1 MTIYIYIYIYIYIKK
16 QLLGSIEG
24 LVGLKILNSKC
35 ITIAMAIW
43 FKPLPYAVGNDHM
56 WSFLYEKDPTMV
68 KNQDSMGPNVP
79 WHVNQLCICLP
90 LRNTN

>member
-1 MTIYIYIYIYIYIKK
+1 MK

-35 ITIAMAIW
+35 ITISMAIW

-56 WSFLYEKDPTMV
+56 WSFLYEKHPMHHG
-68 KNQDSMGPNVP
+68 QESRFHGSQCSMA
-79 WHVNQLCICLP
+79 
-90 LRNTN
+90 R